1 MFHHFTTTTNTS
13 FLAVLNAQR
22 KKQQQ
27 QPQKNEW
34 DSTYNH
40 EPGLFDPTIKNA
52 RCVCMYVCMHV
63 PIYACIPLTD
73 ALHLLHPL
81 TYLFSLS
88 MYSCRNV
95 PMKMTSPIPN
105 TRPSMH
111 GRRGAHVGS
120 PGSVADDS
128 LMTSPKSS
136 PTGAH
141 KRIHIPHTIYHIPH
155 TT

>member
-1 MFHHFTTTTNTS
+1 M
-13 FLAVLNAQR
+13 LNARSSSSNHR
-22 KKQQQ
+22 KM
-27 QPQKNEW
+27 
-34 DSTYNH
+34 SGTA
-40 EPGLFDPTIKNA
+40 PTITSQGYLTPQL
-52 RCVCMYVCMHV
+52 RMLGVYVCMYVCMHV

-141 KRIHIPHTIYHIPH
+141 KRIHIPHTIYHIPYTTYHIPH